1 MRQWICLCEAFMRF
15 IIWTSCHFHTVKCN
29 DSVNFSFVFF
39 LFSFIFIK
47 EQQIASF
54 LLSKLLCFWSV
65 PCVYLFHRVT
75 AIVLDCW
82 LATDLD
88 SFRVLHAVDSLNV
101 KHELRFNSKAILYHV
116 RLYLTVFLWLSF
128 VCQLKIV
135 FYFLHELR
143 QRVVTSLDGIN
154 GRSIQTLLRE

>member
-1 MRQWICLCEAFMRF
+1 MRSFYGIYNLNFL
-15 IIWTSCHFHTVKCN
+15 TVSTVKCN
-29 DSVNFSFVFF
+29 DSVSFSV
-39 LFSFIFIK
+39 LFSCFLSSS
-47 EQQIASF
+47 ETTNSLF

-75 AIVLDCW
+75 AIVLDYW

-88 SFRVLHAVDSLNV
+88 SFRVLHAVDSWNV
-101 KHELRFNSKAILYHV
+101 KHESRINSKAILYHV
-116 RLYLTVFLWLSF
+116 RLYLTVFFCLFF

-135 FYFLHELR
+135 FYFLHELK

-154 GRSIQTLLRE
+154 GRSFQRLLME